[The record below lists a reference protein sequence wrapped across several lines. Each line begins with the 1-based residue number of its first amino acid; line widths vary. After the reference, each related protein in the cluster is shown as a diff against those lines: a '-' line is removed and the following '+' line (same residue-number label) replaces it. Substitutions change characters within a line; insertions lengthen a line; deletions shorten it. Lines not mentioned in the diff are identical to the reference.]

1 MKYIQRIYLWKIL
14 TQVLTHWGLVSVIS
28 AQDGAEYPNSN
39 PNLIIPTKNPASKP
53 QNAPYNKN
61 EINLRFILIIIQK
74 IKKIELYY
82 RFCSSFP

>member
-1 MKYIQRIYLWKIL
+1 MWKIL

-61 EINLRFILIIIQK
+61 DIILWFILRNYNSKDNKVWIVLPVQ
-74 IKKIELYY
+74 
-82 RFCSSFP
+82 